1 VSSRWGGRDDR
12 IDWTL
17 LRQALVRASFFWTG
31 VTAGLAIERRR
42 TFGYLLSALDPMQLP
57 DVDEA
62 VIDPAK
68 FARNYLTA
76 DLGSPTSRTTP
87 SE

>member
-1 VSSRWGGRDDR
+1 MTLNEVFDNEGEKVPDDKQNDYAQLFIR
-12 IDWTL
+12 
-17 LRQALVRASFFWTG
+17 
-31 VTAGLAIERRR
+31 
-42 TFGYLLSALDPMQLP
+42 YPMQLP

-62 VIDPAK
+62 VIDAAK
-68 FARNYLTA
+68 FARKYLTA

>member
-1 VSSRWGGRDDR
+1 MTLNEVFDNEGEKVPDDKQNDYAQLFIR
-12 IDWTL
+12 
-17 LRQALVRASFFWTG
+17 
-31 VTAGLAIERRR
+31 
-42 TFGYLLSALDPMQLP
+42 YLLAALYPMQLP

-62 VIDPAK
+62 VIDAAK
-68 FARNYLTA
+68 FARKYLTA